1 MARTR
6 LPEGVKTQVI
16 PIRFSEAEIRMVEKA
31 AELMGENRTHFM
43 RLTVKERCLRVF
55 GEFGV
60 NVAEIL
66 AVDEVA

>member
-16 PIRFSEAEIRMVEKA
+16 PIRFSDAEIKMVEKA

-43 RLTVKERCLRVF
+43 RLTVKDRCLKVF
-55 GEFGV
+55 KEFGV
-60 NVAEIL
+60 NAADVL
-66 AVDEVA
+66 AADEVA

>member
-16 PIRFSEAEIRMVEKA
+16 PIRFSAAEMLMIEKA

-43 RLTVKERCLRVF
+43 RLTVKERCLKLF
-55 GEFGV
+55 KEFGV
-60 NVAEIL
+60 SVADIL
-66 AVDEVA
+66 APDEVA